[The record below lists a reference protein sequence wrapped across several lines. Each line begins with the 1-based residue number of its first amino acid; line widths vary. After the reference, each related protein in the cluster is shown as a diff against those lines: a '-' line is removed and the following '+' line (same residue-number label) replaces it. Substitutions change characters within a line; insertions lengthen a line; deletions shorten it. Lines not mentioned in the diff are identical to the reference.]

1 MCIGITNRMK
11 MATGQIRKS
20 NQWRNYEYRIKEEQN
35 SINIYRFIPTWL
47 SDQLFC
53 THRFRQFWDWRSGDS
68 CSLLIS
74 LMSVQDRGS
83 NVLAKVAFF
92 LSTAAVFISVWFGA
106 IR

>member
-1 MCIGITNRMK
+1 MNTESKKNRIALISIG
-11 MATGQIRKS
+11 
-20 NQWRNYEYRIKEEQN
+20 
-35 SINIYRFIPTWL
+35 L
-47 SDQLFC
+47 SLLGCLISYFV
-53 THRFRQFWDWRSGDS
+53 HIGSDS
-68 CSLLIS
+68 FGIGAVVTVVAFLIS